1 MEEDVVGDELNNM
14 DLHIILFGL
23 AKVSFSFGLLI
34 PKNHHRTLGPYRSEF
49 FRNGFPAKD
58 RWQNLLCFKS

>member
-23 AKVSFSFGLLI
+23 VKVSFSFG
-34 PKNHHRTLGPYRSEF
+34 
-49 FRNGFPAKD
+49 
-58 RWQNLLCFKS
+58 